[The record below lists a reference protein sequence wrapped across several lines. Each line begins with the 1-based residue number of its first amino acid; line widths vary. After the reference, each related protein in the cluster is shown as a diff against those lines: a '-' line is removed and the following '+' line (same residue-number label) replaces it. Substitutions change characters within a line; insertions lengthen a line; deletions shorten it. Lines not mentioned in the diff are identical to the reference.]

1 MYNQLVEKHLS
12 TTSRSKPIETPR
24 NTISGEEAKKLL
36 FKQFKDLV
44 SVTKAIQM
52 LGNKATVT
60 PKVCLN

>member
-24 NTISGEEAKKLL
+24 NNISGEEAKKLL